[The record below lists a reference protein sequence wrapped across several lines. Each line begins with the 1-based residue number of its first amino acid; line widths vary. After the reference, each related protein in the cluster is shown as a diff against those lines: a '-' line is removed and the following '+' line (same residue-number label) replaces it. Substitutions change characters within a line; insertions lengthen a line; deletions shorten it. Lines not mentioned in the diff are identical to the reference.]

1 MFAVYAKE
9 ANLENPLASLV
20 IGERPDP
27 IVKEGWVR
35 VKVTH
40 ASLNRHDIFTLRG
53 LTAQEEPIPFP
64 MILGND
70 DAGCSTT
77 ERLSSSIRSWGRTAG
92 RTMRR
97 STHTGTS

>member
-9 ANLENPLASLV
+9 ANLEDPLASLV

-40 ASLNRHDIFTLRG
+40 ASLDRALRR
-53 LTAQEEPIPFP
+53 
-64 MILGND
+64 
-70 DAGCSTT
+70 AGA
-77 ERLSSSIRSWGRTAG
+77 RSRAY
-92 RTMRR
+92 RPR
-97 STHTGTS
+97 